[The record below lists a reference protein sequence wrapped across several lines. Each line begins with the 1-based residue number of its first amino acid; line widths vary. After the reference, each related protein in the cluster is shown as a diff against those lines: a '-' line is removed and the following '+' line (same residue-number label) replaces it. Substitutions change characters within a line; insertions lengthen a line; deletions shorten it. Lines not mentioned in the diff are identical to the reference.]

1 MKISR
6 KLPIAAAVLT
16 IVTVAT
22 SSIATLVVSSSLV
35 EQKAGEKLQAVVDG
49 RRNQVETYLASV
61 HDDIESFSTN
71 ENAAAAAKAFA
82 FGWGFVKGGDRQT
95 VLQKRYV
102 EDNPHP
108 RGERDKFDTFGK
120 DKYDKT
126 HEKYHPMFREF
137 INERGYSDLFII
149 TKRGDVLYSVSKQSE
164 YAANLKKDEALAST
178 GLAKVFNG
186 VIESENPSDIK
197 FDDYASYTPMD
208 GEAASFIGTSIFSKG
223 NPIGVMVLKMPHDIL
238 AGIMDNTTGLG
249 ENGETILMK
258 SDGTMI
264 NDSRKTEINDALE
277 TKLQLSQNLLENSYA
292 DQPLGEVEGYRGETY
307 AISTARLEFE
317 GVSWIVGALVPRS
330 QMLDGVN
337 MLTMIISMIAVVLF
351 AASLIAAFLFSRS
364 ITKPIGAVV
373 EDMNELMDGNTKLEL
388 TGTERS
394 DEIGA
399 MFKAVSVFRDA
410 AVEKDRL
417 EKEGIEN
424 RALSEQEAKR
434 NAEYNAAEAQKVSD
448 VVNVLAGSLKS
459 LAEGDLTIDIKEPF
473 DGDLDRLRSDFNAS
487 IAKLEETMGQINT
500 LSVNLSDNSKEISNA
515 TNELSQ
521 RTETQ
526 AASLEE
532 TSAALDEIT
541 ATVKETAERAREASE
556 SARDAR
562 GDTEKSSEVVS
573 NAVSAME
580 GIEKASGDIKNI
592 INVIDEIAF
601 QTNLLAL
608 NAGVE
613 AARAGEAGK
622 GFAVVAQE
630 VRELAQRSASA
641 AKEIKDLIT
650 KSGQEVSNGVG
661 LVKQTGDALAKISEH
676 VAKIDSQIATISS
689 GAEEQLTGIQE
700 VNSAVNSM
708 DQVTQQNAAMVEE
721 NTAVTQQIADEVHD
735 LANLIQTF
743 KTKGAVYI
751 SEKPA
756 VSAPAQ
762 AIEKSEPKPTSS
774 LAPSQSTSQSPA
786 KAMVQKVASAFSS
799 KANSTSASAVAN
811 EAWDEF

>member
-22 SSIATLVVSSSLV
+22 SSIASLVVSSNLV

-49 RRNQVETYLASV
+49 RRNQVETYLASI
-61 HDDIESFSTN
+61 HDDIASFSTS

-82 FGWGFVKGGDRQT
+82 FGWGFVKGGNRQT
-95 VLQKRYV
+95 VLQKRYI
-102 EDNPHP
+102 EDNPNP
-108 RGERDKFDTFGK
+108 IGARDKFDTFGK

-126 HEKYHPMFREF
+126 HEKYHPMFRKF
-137 INERGYSDLFII
+137 IKARGYSDLFIV
-149 TKRGDVLYSVSKQSE
+149 TKRGDILYSVSKQAE
-164 YAANLKKDEALAST
+164 YAANLKDEALVKT
-178 GLAKVFNG
+178 GIARVFNG

-197 FDDYASYTPMD
+197 FDDYAKYAPTN
-208 GEAASFIGTSIFSKG
+208 GEAASFIGTSILSKG
-223 NPIGVMVLKMPHDIL
+223 NPIGVMILKIPHDIL
-238 AGIMDNTTGLG
+238 ADILNNTTGLG
-249 ENGETILMK
+249 DNGETILMK
-258 SDGTMI
+258 SDGTLI
-264 NDSRKTEINDALE
+264 NDSLKTEINDALI
-277 TKLQLSQNLLENSYA
+277 TKLQLNQNLLENSYT
-292 DQPLGEVEGYRGETY
+292 DQPIDEVNGYRGETY

-337 MLTMIISMIAVVLF
+337 VLTTIIAMIAIVLF
-351 AASLIAAFLFSRS
+351 AASLIAAFLFSHS
-364 ITKPIGAVV
+364 ITKPIGKVV
-373 EDMNELMDGNTKLEL
+373 DDMRILMSGRTDFELEGS
-388 TGTERS
+388 ERS
-394 DEIGA
+394 DEIGQ

-434 NAEYNAAEAQKVSD
+434 NAANKATEAQKVND
-448 VVNVLAGSLKS
+448 VVNVLADSLKK
-459 LAEGDLTIDIKEPF
+459 LAEGDLTIDINQPF
-473 DGDLDRLRSDFNAS
+473 DGDLDRLRCDFNAS
-487 IAKLEETMGQINT
+487 IAKLEETMGQINS
-500 LSVNLSDNSKEISNA
+500 LSVNLSDNSRQISNA
-515 TNELSQ
+515 TTELSQ

-541 ATVKETAERAREASE
+541 ATVRETAERAKEASE

-573 NAVSAME
+573 SAVSAME
-580 GIEKASGDIKNI
+580 GIEKASGDITSI

-641 AKEIKDLIT
+641 AKEIKELIN

-661 LVKQTGDALAKISEH
+661 LVKQTGEALAKISQH
-676 VAKIDSQIATISS
+676 VAKIDTQIATISQ
-689 GAEEQLTGIQE
+689 GAEEQLTGIQD

-743 KTKGAVYI
+743 KTKGVAHVTQ
-751 SEKPA
+751 KPLLA
-756 VSAPAQ
+756 APDLASISAPA
-762 AIEKSEPKPTSS
+762 PTQIHQSS
-774 LAPSQSTSQSPA
+774 LSKPSTSQSQA
-786 KAMVQKVASAFSS
+786 KAIVQKVANAFSA
-799 KANSTSASAVAN
+799 KTSSAAALADT
-811 EAWDEF
+811 AWDEF

>member
-22 SSIATLVVSSSLV
+22 SSIASLVVSSNLV

-49 RRNQVETYLASV
+49 RRNQVETYLASI
-61 HDDIESFSTN
+61 HDDITSFSTS

-82 FGWGFVKGGDRQT
+82 FGWGGVVKGGDRQT
-95 VLQKRYV
+95 VLQKRYI
-102 EDNPHP
+102 EDNPNP
-108 RGERDKFDTFGK
+108 VGERDKFDTFGK

-137 INERGYSDLFII
+137 IKERGYSDLFIV
-149 TKRGDVLYSVSKQSE
+149 TKRGDILYSVSKQAE
-164 YAANLKKDEALAST
+164 YAANLKDDALVNT
-178 GLAKVFNG
+178 GIARVFNG
-186 VIESENPSDIK
+186 VIDSENPTEIK
-197 FDDYASYTPMD
+197 FDDYAKYTPTN
-208 GEAASFIGTSIFSKG
+208 GEAASFIGTSILSKG
-223 NPIGVMVLKMPHDIL
+223 NPIGVMILKMPHDIL
-238 AGIMDNTTGLG
+238 ASIMNNTTGLG

-258 SDGTMI
+258 SDGTLI
-264 NDSRKTEINDALE
+264 NDSLKTEINDALT
-277 TKLQLSQNLLENSYA
+277 TKLQLNQNLLENSYA
-292 DQPLGEVEGYRGETY
+292 EQPIDEINGYRGEAY

-330 QMLDGVN
+330 QMMEGVN
-337 MLTMIISMIAVVLF
+337 VLTTIIAIIAMIAIVLF
-351 AASLIAAFLFSRS
+351 AASLIAAFIFSRS
-364 ITKPIGAVV
+364 ITKPIGKVV
-373 EDMNELMDGNTKLEL
+373 DDMRILMSGRTDFELEGS
-388 TGTERS
+388 ERS
-394 DEIGA
+394 DEIGQ

-424 RALSEQEAKR
+424 QALSEQETKR
-434 NAEYNAAEAQKVSD
+434 NAANKAAEAQKVND
-448 VVNVLAGSLKS
+448 VVNVLADSLKR
-459 LAEGDLTIDIKEPF
+459 LAEGDLTIDINQPF
-473 DGDLDRLRSDFNAS
+473 DGDLDRLRRDFNVS
-487 IAKLEETMGQINT
+487 IAKLEETMGQINS

-541 ATVKETAERAREASE
+541 ATVRETAERAKEASE

-573 NAVSAME
+573 SAVSAME
-580 GIEKASGDIKNI
+580 GIEKASGDITNI

-641 AKEIKDLIT
+641 AKEIKELID

-661 LVKQTGDALAKISEH
+661 LVKQTGEALAKISQH
-676 VAKIDSQIATISS
+676 VAKIDTQIATISQ
-689 GAEEQLTGIQE
+689 GAEKQLTGIQE

-743 KTKGAVYI
+743 KTKGLAHVND
-751 SEKPA
+751 KPMA
-756 VSAPAQ
+756 AAPA
-762 AIEKSEPKPTSS
+762 PT
-774 LAPSQSTSQSPA
+774 PTPA
-786 KAMVQKVASAFSS
+786 KALVQKVANAFSA
-799 KANSTSASAVAN
+799 KTATAAAVAD

>member
-6 KLPIAAAVLT
+6 KLPLAAAVLT
-16 IVTVAT
+16 ILTVAT
-22 SSIATLVVSSSLV
+22 SSIASLVVSSNLV

-49 RRNQVETYLASV
+49 RRNQVETYLASI
-61 HDDIESFSTN
+61 HDDIASFSTS

-95 VLQKRYV
+95 VLQKRYI
-102 EDNPHP
+102 EDNPNP
-108 RGERDKFDTFGK
+108 VGEREKFDTFGK

-178 GLAKVFNG
+178 GLAKVFND

-197 FDDYASYTPMD
+197 FDDYAKYAVTN
-208 GEAASFIGTSIFSKG
+208 GEAASFIGTSILSKG
-223 NPIGVMVLKMPHDIL
+223 NPIGVMILKMPHDIL
-238 AGIMDNTTGLG
+238 AGIMNNTTGLG
-249 ENGETILMK
+249 DNGETILMK

-264 NDSRKTEINDALE
+264 NDSVKTEINDALT
-277 TKLQLSQNLLENSYA
+277 TKLQLNQNLLENSYA
-292 DQPLGEVEGYRGETY
+292 EQPIDEVNGYRGETY

-330 QMLDGVN
+330 QMMDGVN
-337 MLTMIISMIAVVLF
+337 VLTTIIAMIAIVLF

-364 ITKPIGAVV
+364 ITKPIGKVV
-373 EDMNELMDGNTKLEL
+373 DDMRILMSGRTDFELEGSK
-388 TGTERS
+388 RS
-394 DEIGA
+394 DEIGQ

-434 NAEYNAAEAQKVSD
+434 NAANKAAEAQKVND
-448 VVNVLAGSLKS
+448 VVNILADSLKK
-459 LAEGDLTIDIKEPF
+459 LAAGDLTIDINQPF
-473 DGDLDRLRSDFNAS
+473 DGDLDRLRRDFNVS
-487 IAKLEETMGQINT
+487 IAKLEETMGQINS

-541 ATVKETAERAREASE
+541 ATVRETAERAKEASE

-580 GIEKASGDIKNI
+580 GIEKASGDITNI

-641 AKEIKDLIT
+641 AKEIKELIN

-661 LVKQTGDALAKISEH
+661 LVKQTGEALAKISQH
-676 VAKIDSQIATISS
+676 VAKIDTQIATISQ
-689 GAEEQLTGIQE
+689 GAEEQLTGIEE

-721 NTAVTQQIADEVHD
+721 NTAVTQQIADEVHE

-743 KTKGAVYI
+743 KTKGEAKMN
-751 SEKPA
+751 EKTMDA
-756 VSAPAQ
+756 SSASIPGVMKVKAG
-762 AIEKSEPKPTSS
+762 SLSKPSS
-774 LAPSQSTSQSPA
+774 SQTQSPT
-786 KAMVQKVASAFSS
+786 KAVVQKVTNAFSV
-799 KANSTSASAVAN
+799 KTSSAAAVAD

>member
-6 KLPIAAAVLT
+6 KLPIAAAILT
-16 IVTVAT
+16 IVTVAS
-22 SSIATLVVSSSLV
+22 SSIAGLVVSSSLV
-35 EQKAGEKLQAVVDG
+35 EQKAAEKLQAIADG
-49 RRNQVETYLASV
+49 RRNQVETYMASIR
-61 HDDIESFSTN
+61 DDVSSFSTS

-82 FGWGFVKGGDRQT
+82 FGWGFVKGGDRKT
-95 VLQKRYV
+95 VLQKRYI

-108 RGERDKFDTFGK
+108 AGEREKFDTFGK

-126 HEKYHPMFREF
+126 HEKYHPLFREF
-137 INERGYSDLFII
+137 IQERGYSDLFII

-164 YAANLKKDEALAST
+164 YASNVKDEMLAET
-178 GLAKVFNG
+178 GIARVFNG
-186 VIESENPSDIK
+186 VLESEDPSEIR
-197 FDDYASYTPMD
+197 FDDYATYSLTN
-208 GEAASFIGTSIFSKG
+208 EAASFIGTSILSKG
-223 NPIGVMVLKMPHDIL
+223 NVIGIMVLKMPHDLL
-238 AGIMDNTTGLG
+238 AGLMNNTTGLG

-258 SDGTMI
+258 TEGTMI
-264 NDSRKTEINDALE
+264 NDSKKTETNDALAV
-277 TKLQLSQNLLENSYA
+277 KLPLSKALLEESYA
-292 DQPLGEVEGYRGETY
+292 DQPVGEVQGYRGETY
-307 AISTARLEFE
+307 AISTARLQFE
-317 GVSWIVGALVPRS
+317 GTSWIVGALVPRA

-337 MLTMIISMIAVVLF
+337 VLTLIVSMIAIVLF

-373 EDMNELMDGNTKLEL
+373 EDMNELMSGNTDLEL
-388 TGTERS
+388 AGTERS
-394 DEIGA
+394 DEIGE

-434 NAEYNAAEAQKVSD
+434 NAEYKAAEAQKVND
-448 VVNVLAGSLKS
+448 VVDTLADNLKS
-459 LAEGDLTIDIKEPF
+459 LSEGDLTTNIKQPF
-473 DGDLDRLRSDFNAS
+473 DGDLDRLRGDFNAS
-487 IAKLEETMGQINT
+487 VAKLESTMGQISS
-500 LSVNLSDNSKEISNA
+500 LSVNLSNNSKEISNA

-541 ATVKETAERAREASE
+541 ATVKQTAERAKEAAL

-562 GDTEKSSEVVS
+562 GDTEKSSEVVT

-580 GIEKASGDIKNI
+580 GIEKASGDINNI

-641 AKEIKDLIT
+641 AKEIKDLIN
-650 KSGQEVSNGVG
+650 KSGAEVSNGVG
-661 LVKQTGDALAKISEH
+661 LVKQTGEALAKISEH
-676 VAKIDSQIATISS
+676 VTKIDAQIETISQ

-708 DQVTQQNAAMVEE
+708 DQVTQKNAAMVEE

-735 LANLIQTF
+735 LASLIQTF
-743 KTKGAVYI
+743 QIHAVTKVR
-751 SEKPA
+751 SEPK
-756 VSAPAQ
+756 VSAPVQ
-762 AIEKSEPKPTSS
+762 ATT
-774 LAPSQSTSQSPA
+774 QTSQAPTPSPAPSPA
-786 KAMVQKVASAFSS
+786 KAMVKKVANAFSS
-799 KANSTSASAVAN
+799 NAAPAQAE
-811 EAWDEF
+811 EATWDEF